1 MSQQYPFTVDDE
13 KLDYIESQPPSDVE
27 DFAEEQCSDDNHSD
41 LAYYNNDGSN
51 HGSTNSP
58 TNKINDEKRHSNS
71 ANSGYHHNRDSS
83 IAESYHGRFPFYHRN
98 KTNFHHLL
106 AFLVCTGLFIPAVV
120 IHKEGNVLVLSLL
133 YGAIVWWL
141 FVQHLPKGTIA
152 RPVGAVWNA
161 GADLLSRLPVWLVR
175 AVGYGVP
182 PLALILTA
190 ALRPDDS
197 HGTRVQRLISCLGL
211 VVLLSIT
218 ILCSKN
224 RSAISWKIVW
234 TGIFMQYI
242 LGLLI
247 IRWSV
252 GYNVFQFI
260 SQQAENF
267 LGYAGQGR
275 EFIFGPNYLTFEG
288 AQIPFESSFAVSV
301 LPAIILFA
309 AVIQCL
315 YFYNI
320 VQSVVAGM
328 AKLVI
333 HIIDISG
340 VECVAACAAPF
351 VGMSEAAML
360 VGPFV
365 SQMTEAEL
373 HQVLTSGFATIS
385 GSVFLGLLTF
395 GADATAL
402 LTCCMMSVPCAIVIS
417 KIRFPEEEVPLTKG
431 TAVAPA
437 YKDRESNAIHAISNG
452 AIFGIKLCIVII
464 AVLLAVI
471 SLLGL
476 ANGFLGWI
484 FHFYGVEISIQKI
497 ASWVLYPLAWLIGIP
512 SQDLM
517 VSAEA
522 MGIKFILNEFAA
534 FASFTQIQDTVHPRT
549 KLLTTYAMASFA
561 NIGSIGTQI
570 SLFLTL
576 APDRA
581 DAIARL
587 SFSACMS
594 GAVSTL
600 ISACI
605 AGIVS

>member
-1 MSQQYPFTVDDE
+1 MEDE
-13 KLDYIESQPPSDVE
+13 KHHRTASHHEE
-27 DFAEEQCSDDNHSD
+27 EEQHQIDEIENDDTFSQ
-41 LAYYNNDGSN
+41 
-51 HGSTNSP
+51 
-58 TNKINDEKRHSNS
+58 R
-71 ANSGYHHNRDSS
+71 
-83 IAESYHGRFPFYHRN
+83 SYHGRFGFYYRHASALN
-98 KTNFHHLL
+98 HLL
-106 AFLVCTGLFIPAVV
+106 TFLICTGLFIPAVV
-120 IHKEGNVLVLSLL
+120 IHKTGNVLVLSLL
-133 YGAIVWWL
+133 YAAVVWWLALQHLPDGSVSRPIAIVWNGGARL
-141 FVQHLPKGTIA
+141 INMLPSIVVKII
-152 RPVGAVWNA
+152 
-161 GADLLSRLPVWLVR
+161 
-175 AVGYGVP
+175 GYGIP

-190 ALRPDDS
+190 VLRPDDI
-197 HGTRVQRLISCLGL
+197 HGTRGQRLISCLGL
-211 VVLLSIT
+211 VVLLLIT
-218 ILCSKN
+218 LAFSKN
-224 RSAISWKIVW
+224 RRAISWKIVW

-252 GYNVFQFI
+252 GYDVFQFI
-260 SQQAENF
+260 AQQAQNF
-267 LGYAGQGR
+267 LGYAAQGR
-275 EFIFGPNYLTFEG
+275 EFIFGVNAVTVNGQAFPLPSG
-288 AQIPFESSFAVSV
+288 FAVSV
-301 LPAIILFA
+301 FPAIILFA
-309 AVIQCL
+309 SVIQCL
-315 YFYNI
+315 YYYNI
-320 VQSVVAGM
+320 VQAVVASM
-328 AKLVI
+328 ASLVI

-351 VGMSEAAML
+351 VGMSEASML

-365 SQMTEAEL
+365 SEMTEAEL

-452 AIFGIKLCIVII
+452 AIFGIKLCIVIL

-476 ANGFLGWI
+476 ADGFLGWI
-484 FHFYGVEISIQKI
+484 FAFYGVEISIERI
-497 ASWVLYPLAWLIGIP
+497 ASWVLYPLAWLIGVP
-512 SQDLM
+512 NQDLTP
-517 VSAEA
+517 SAQA

-534 FASFTQIQDTVHPRT
+534 FAQFTQIQGTLNPRT
-549 KLLTTYAMASFA
+549 ALLTTYAMASFA

-587 SFSACMS
+587 SLSACLS

>member
-1 MSQQYPFTVDDE
+1 MSHEKSSSIHMEDE
-13 KLDYIESQPPSDVE
+13 KVDHTIQVE
-27 DFAEEQCSDDNHSD
+27 DESDEVASQ
-41 LAYYNNDGSN
+41 YSN
-51 HGSTNSP
+51 Y
-58 TNKINDEKRHSNS
+58 D
-71 ANSGYHHNRDSS
+71 
-83 IAESYHGRFPFYHRN
+83 GRFGFYYRN
-98 KTNFHHLL
+98 KSLIDHIFV
-106 AFLVCTGLFIPAVV
+106 FCVCTGLFIPAVI

-133 YGAIVWWL
+133 YAAVVWWL
-141 FVQHLPKGTIA
+141 LLRHLPTGSVSGPIA
-152 RPVGAVWNA
+152 AVWNG
-161 GADLLSRLPVWLVR
+161 GARMIDRLPKMVVR
-175 AVGYGVP
+175 AIGYGIP
-182 PLALILTA
+182 PVALILTA
-190 ALRPDDS
+190 ALRADDI
-197 HGTRVQRLISCLGL
+197 HGTRGQRLISCLGL
-211 VVLLSIT
+211 VVLLLCT
-218 ILCSKN
+218 IAFSKN
-224 RSAISWKIVW
+224 RKAISWKIVW
-234 TGIFMQYI
+234 TGIFMQYL

-252 GYNVFQFI
+252 GYDVFQFI
-260 SQQAENF
+260 AQQAENF
-267 LGYAGQGR
+267 LSYASQGR
-275 EFIFGPNYLTFEG
+275 EFIFGPNAVMVHG
-288 AQIPFESSFAVSV
+288 ESIDFAGSFAVSV

-315 YFYNI
+315 YYYNI
-320 VQSVVAGM
+320 VQSVVASM
-328 AKLVI
+328 ASLVI

-351 VGMSEAAML
+351 VGMSEASML

-365 SQMTEAEL
+365 SEMTDAEL

-385 GSVFLGLLTF
+385 GSVFLGLLSF

-417 KIRFPEEEVPLTKG
+417 KIRFPELEVPLTKG

-476 ANGFLGWI
+476 TNGFLGWI
-484 FHFYGVEISIQKI
+484 FNFYGVEISIQKI
-497 ASWVLYPLAWLIGIP
+497 ASWVLYPLAWLVGIP
-512 SQDLM
+512 NQDLM
-517 VSAEA
+517 PAAEA

-534 FASFTQIQDTVHPRT
+534 FDKFTKIQATLNPRT
-549 KLLTTYAMASFA
+549 ALLTTYAMASFA

-587 SFSACMS
+587 SFSACMC